1 VKLSTR
7 SRYGMRA
14 LLDIALQCNREPV
27 RLKEIAR
34 RQDVSLSYLEHI
46 VGPLIAGGIL
56 RSTRGP
62 GGGVSLLRR
71 PEDIPLSEVMRL
83 LEGPLS
89 TADCVPHPDLCPR
102 SALCATRALWS
113 EVTSAIDNVLAG
125 KSLAD
130 LIRRGDDSDSGG
142 SCIHDAM
149 RPMNGAAPGPG
160 GASATAE
167 VRRERSAA

>member
-14 LLDIALQCNREPV
+14 LLDIALQSHREPV
-27 RLKEIAR
+27 RLKDIAR

-71 PEDIPLSEVMRL
+71 PEDIPLAEVMRL

-89 TADCVPHPDLCPR
+89 TSDCVSHPDVCQR
-102 SALCATRALWS
+102 SALCATRTLWA
-113 EVTSAIDNVLAG
+113 ELAEAMDAVLQART
-125 KSLAD
+125 LAD
-130 LIRRGDDSDSGG
+130 LCHRDDADMRG
-142 SCIHDAM
+142 SCVPDAM
-149 RPMNGAAPGPG
+149 RPLHSSAPGPG
-160 GASATAE
+160 GMVAA
-167 VRRERSAA
+167 RERSAS

>member
-1 VKLSTR
+1 MKLSTR

-14 LLDIALQCNREPV
+14 LLDIALQSNREPV

-34 RQDVSLSYLEHI
+34 RQEVSLSYLEHI

-71 PEDIPLSEVMRL
+71 PEDIPLVEVMQL

-89 TADCVPHPDLCPR
+89 AADCVLHPDVCQR
-102 SALCATRALWS
+102 SALCATRALWAELS
-113 EVTSAIDNVLAG
+113 EAMDAVLQART
-125 KSLAD
+125 LAD
-130 LIRRGDDSDSGG
+130 LCHRDDAEMRG
-142 SCIHDAM
+142 SCVSDAM
-149 RPMNGAAPGPG
+149 RPLHSPAPGPG
-160 GASATAE
+160 GMVAA
-167 VRRERSAA
+167 RERSAS